1 MWAIASRTSAI
12 EDSSWVKPHSV
23 DLVQALTTPA
33 EPAAL
38 PPDSAAHMDWLAFT
52 ETPGAT
58 TGNRDHG
65 AILDATLALVGSIG
79 YEATTTARIARLA
92 EVNENAVFALY
103 RTKLE
108 LFMDATLRQ
117 WQAGL
122 RCNDAFASGIAARYG
137 VGIAEAP
144 CSARRNAV
152 AGNGS
157 DRSPWSSCDWGGI
170 SRTSAA
176 ALMPISW
183 PMPRTADS
191 MHQAYRQPSSALELS
206 ASSP

>member
-1 MWAIASRTSAI
+1 
-12 EDSSWVKPHSV
+12 
-23 DLVQALTTPA
+23 
-33 EPAAL
+33 
-38 PPDSAAHMDWLAFT
+38 MDWLAFT

-58 TGNRDHG
+58 TGNRDHD

-122 RCNDAFASGIAARYG
+122 RFKDAFASGIAARYG
-137 VGIAEAP
+137 VGIAEATLFREAQRGGRERVR
-144 CSARRNAV
+144 SLSLEQLRS
-152 AGNGS
+152 NGQG
-157 DRSPWSSCDWGGI
+157 DWGSVTFIWAPPHKG
-170 SRTSAA
+170 R
-176 ALMPISW
+176 P
-183 PMPRTADS
+183 S
-191 MHQAYRQPSSALELS
+191 MR
-206 ASSP
+206 